1 MYNHTILLFL
11 LNHKGGTHV
20 TLIHLAILFPII
32 AAVIVGLSKKY
43 SKRIH
48 TGWLVLPVPLLIV
61 IYFLTLI
68 PDVSRHDVLY
78 HSMNVMPYIGLN
90 FDVYVDG
97 LGLLFAILISGIGA
111 LVVLYSIGY
120 LSHREDLTSFYI
132 YLLIFMTA
140 MLGVVLN
147 DNVLGLYLF
156 WELTSISSFL
166 LIAFWYNRERSLY
179 GATKSMLITMGGG
192 FLMLGGFLSLYLI
205 TGSFSIRE
213 MIAQVDLIQASE
225 LAPIAIVLI
234 LLGAFTKSAQF
245 PFYIWLPDAMEAPT
259 PVSAY
264 LHSATMV
271 KAGLYLVAR
280 FTPIFAFSEL
290 WVWLILL
297 TGLITLAWASFN
309 AVKQDDLKAML
320 AFSTVSQL
328 GMIMSLLGLGALG
341 VHTGAAEGLFTVA
354 IVAAVFHLIN
364 HATFKGALFM
374 LVGIIDHES
383 GTRSLKRLGGLMTI
397 MPITGTMTAITAASM
412 AGLPPFNGFLS
423 KEMFLEVMVN
433 IRHADF
439 SFLSDV
445 SILFPILAVF
455 GSIFT
460 FIYSI
465 MLFKEVFLG
474 KETEVTPKTP
484 HEASWLMLTSP
495 MILSLLVIVFG
506 LFPNILSQ
514 TIIDPAAMGILGTTT
529 EPDTHIYHW
538 HGFDSPALWLT
549 VFIIVSGTL
558 LYMTRHHWMFIYE
571 YHKEHFTLNYLYDRG
586 LVYSRI
592 SSKTLNDK
600 FVNGNVSHYLA
611 YVLGFFVVISIYTF
625 IVNGMAIDIRTASPI
640 TLQEM
645 VVVSIILIALAGIM
659 VVKSRIVAI
668 ILLGA
673 IGYAMALLFV
683 IFRSAD
689 LGLTQLS
696 IETVTTTIFLLV
708 FSKLPDK
715 ESYKYSV
722 KLNIPHLIISI
733 GVALCVIII
742 GYSAYSNRLFESI
755 SQFHIDNVYDLAAG
769 GNMVNVILVDFR
781 GFDTLFET
789 LVFAIAGL
797 GIYSMM
803 RLRLNTKKEGD
814 DHEERIDESG
824 L

>member
-1 MYNHTILLFL
+1 M
-11 LNHKGGTHV
+11 
-20 TLIHLAILFPII
+20 TLIHLAIILPVI
-32 AAVIVGLSKKY
+32 AAVILGILKKY
-43 SKRIH
+43 TRTIH
-48 TGWLVLPVPLLIV
+48 TGWFVLPIPVLIV
-61 IYFLTLI
+61 IYLFTLI
-68 PDVSRHDVLY
+68 PDVSRNEVLH
-78 HSMNVMPYIGLN
+78 HSMSVMPNIGLN

-97 LGLLFAILISGIGA
+97 LSLLFAILISGIGA

-120 LSHREDLTSFYI
+120 LSHREDLNSFYI

-147 DNVLGLYLF
+147 DNILSLYLF

-192 FLMLGGFLSLYLI
+192 FLMLGGFISLYLI

-213 MIAQVDLIQASE
+213 IIAQVDLVQASS

-280 FTPIFAFSEL
+280 FTPIFAFSDL
-290 WVWLILL
+290 WVWAILI
-297 TGLITLAWASFN
+297 TGLVTLAWASFN
-309 AVKQDDLKAML
+309 AVKQDDLKAVL

-328 GMIMSLLGLGALG
+328 GLIMSLLGIGALG
-341 VHTGAAEGLFTVA
+341 VSTGANEQLFTMA

-374 LVGIIDHES
+374 LVGIVDHET
-383 GTRSLKRLGGLMTI
+383 GTRSLRQLGGLMTV
-397 MPITGTMTAITAASM
+397 MPIAGTMTAITAASM
-412 AGLPPFNGFLS
+412 AGIPPFNGFLS

-445 SILFPILAVF
+445 SLLFPILAVF

-460 FIYSI
+460 FVYSVI
-465 MLFKEVFLG
+465 LFKGIFLG
-474 KETEVTPKTP
+474 KKTADTPKTP
-484 HEASWLMLTSP
+484 HEAPWLMLASP
-495 MILSLLVIVFG
+495 LILSALVIIFG

-514 TIIDPAAMGILGTTT
+514 SIIDPAAMSILGTETNLNT
-529 EPDTHIYHW
+529 QIYHW

-549 VFIIVSGTL
+549 IFIIVAGTL
-558 LYMTRHHWMFIYE
+558 LYMTRHHWLFIYE
-571 YHKEHFTLNYLYDRG
+571 YHKDNFTLNYLYDSG
-586 LVYSRI
+586 LVYSRL
-592 SSKTLNDK
+592 SSRQINDK

-611 YVLGFFVVISIYTF
+611 YILSFFIIISIYTF
-625 IVNGMAIDIRTASPI
+625 FVNGTAIDLRSASPI

-645 VVVSIILIALAGIM
+645 IVVAIILIALGAIM
-659 VVKSRIVAI
+659 VVKERIIAV
-668 ILLGA
+668 ILLGT
-673 IGYAMALLFV
+673 IGFMMALLFV
-683 IFRSAD
+683 MFRSAD
-689 LGLTQLS
+689 LGLTQLA
-696 IETVTTTIFLLV
+696 IETVTTTLFLLV
-708 FSKLPDK
+708 LSKLPDR
-715 ESYKYSV
+715 EGYTHSV
-722 KLNIPHLIISI
+722 KLNVPHLIISI
-733 GVALCVIII
+733 GVAVMVIII

-755 SQFHIDNVYDLAAG
+755 SHFHIDNVYELAAG

-789 LVFAIAGL
+789 LVFGIAGI
-797 GIYSMM
+797 GIYSLM
-803 RLRLNTKKEGD
+803 RLRLNNKKAGD
-814 DHEERIDESG
+814 DNEERIDESRV
-824 L
+824 